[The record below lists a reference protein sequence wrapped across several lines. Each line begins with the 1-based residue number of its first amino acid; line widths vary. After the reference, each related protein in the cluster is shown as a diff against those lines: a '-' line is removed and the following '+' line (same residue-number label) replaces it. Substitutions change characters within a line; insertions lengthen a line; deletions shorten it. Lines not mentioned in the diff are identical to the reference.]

1 MNQSTVP
8 SGPTLKVGFPS
19 LSRYLPSSDLTA
31 AGSTASSAKA
41 IPPDTTS
48 IIVAPTNHIARK
60 ILSSTFYGRRTGA
73 WSNSARRRGWV
84 SSLRQREH
92 RQCSAER
99 RVVAERSVAADGAE
113 ASGRIGQAGRKTDT
127 RPSTDAGQY
136 CDILPAALLIGRD
149 VANNAGR
156 GLEFVEFLAR

>member
-1 MNQSTVP
+1 MEQLHTP
-8 SGPTLKVGFPS
+8 E
-19 LSRYLPSSDLTA
+19 
-31 AGSTASSAKA
+31 
-41 IPPDTTS
+41 
-48 IIVAPTNHIARK
+48 
-60 ILSSTFYGRRTGA
+60 
-73 WSNSARRRGWV
+73 RGWV

-127 RPSTDAGQY
+127 RPATDAGQY
-136 CDILPAALLIGRD
+136 RDILPAALLIGRD

-156 GLEFVEFLAR
+156 GLEFVEFLARLGIDRLEVAFERSIEHHAAGGRERTRP